1 VTADRAHRSLINST
15 RWMCRTVAAGAW

>member
-1 VTADRAHRSLINST
+1 MADRAHRSLINST